1 MAVKAGAEIIKAL
14 NEVLLW
20 ELTAINQYF
29 LHAKM
34 CENWGITKIAAH
46 QRAES
51 IDEMKHAD
59 TLIDRILYL
68 EGVPNLQK
76 LGALRIGENLKEQF
90 ECDMALEQ
98 EAIPRLNKA
107 IELTRE
113 SGDNGTR
120 AMLEEILVEEE
131 SHLDWLETQLDP
143 IDRIGLQNYIAQQ
156 I

>member
-131 SHLDWLETQLDP
+131 SHLDWLETQLDL